1 MREREREEK
10 VKKFGLPLIFKP
22 YLSKNLLRLG
32 HNKDGG
38 YIINQE
44 ILDKSEVLL
53 TFGLGDEFSFEEDF
67 KKNRKNKKIIVYDH
81 TVTKVFWLKHFINS
95 FLHFI
100 RNRKNFLRIFKYF
113 KYLKFFKMDNV
124 NHIKL
129 RVREHNNYFIK
140 NSISLIEIIKKI
152 NIPEEKI
159 LLKIDIDMDE
169 YRLLED
175 ISKFNFLCIIIEFTH
190 VDLLQDQII
199 KFLEN
204 NNKYKIIHI
213 HGNNFDYPCKN
224 NNPIHLEITL
234 ANQNLIY
241 VDANKINYELPIDLD
256 YPNDIKNKEIPIK
269 FNQI

>member
-1 MREREREEK
+1 MSERQRDK
-10 VKKFGLPLIFKP
+10 VEKFGFPLIFKP

-44 ILDKSEVLL
+44 ILNKSEVLL

-67 KKNRKNKKIIVYDH
+67 KKNKKNSKIIVYDH

-95 FLHFI
+95 LLHFI
-100 RNRKNFLRIFKYF
+100 RNRKNFFRIFKYF
-113 KYLKFFKMDNV
+113 RYLKFFRMNNV
-124 NHIKL
+124 NHIKM
-129 RVREHNNYFIK
+129 RIREHDNYFIK
-140 NSISLIEIIKKI
+140 NSISLIEALKKI
-152 NIPEEKI
+152 DILEEKI

-190 VDLLQDQII
+190 VDLLQDKII

-204 NNKYKIIHI
+204 NSKYKIIHI
-213 HGNNFDYPCKN
+213 HGNNFNYSCKN
-224 NNPIHLEITL
+224 NNPIHLEVTL

-241 VDANKINYELPIDLD
+241 VDTNKINYELPINLD
-256 YPNDIKNKEIPIK
+256 YPNDIKRDEIPIK
-269 FNQI
+269 FYEI